1 MGRNKDFSIDLKM
14 RIFQVYKQKEGGY
27 KKLGKRFDVGHSSVA
42 NIIQTCLKKESQ
54 GLDPFEV
61 VRQGRKKITSV
72 TIQVRR
78 NSKCDCI
85 HVIASNFHLVV
96 A

>member
-1 MGRNKDFSIDLKM
+1 MSRNKDFSIDLKM

-72 TIQVRR
+72 RTDREIFKKVKV
-78 NSKCDCI
+78 NPFITSK
-85 HVIASNFHLVV
+85 
-96 A
+96 

>member
-1 MGRNKDFSIDLKM
+1 MSRNKDFSIDLKM

-61 VRQGRKKITSV
+61 VRPGRKKITSV
-72 TIQVRR
+72 RTDREIFKKVKV
-78 NSKCDCI
+78 NPFITSK
-85 HVIASNFHLVV
+85 
-96 A
+96 

>member
-1 MGRNKDFSIDLKM
+1 M

-72 TIQVRR
+72 RTDREIVKKVKV
-78 NSKCDCI
+78 NPFITSK
-85 HVIASNFHLVV
+85 
-96 A
+96 